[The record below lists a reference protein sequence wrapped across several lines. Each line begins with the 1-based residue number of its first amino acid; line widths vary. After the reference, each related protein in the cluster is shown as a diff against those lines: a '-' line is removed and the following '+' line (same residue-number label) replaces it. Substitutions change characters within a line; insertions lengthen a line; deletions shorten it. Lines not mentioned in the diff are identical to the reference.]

1 MTITGGEMGEL
12 FEKQNIDGE
21 NVPAY
26 FFHQGTNSRAYDYLG
41 AHEIPGGYV
50 FRVWAP
56 NAAAVAVAGDFDD
69 WTGALSM
76 QRITEGGIWEAR
88 GIGDGFCRGAKYK
101 YLITAADGRRLYKAD
116 PFAFCSECPPGTA
129 SVMWDIPMRAWQDN
143 AWMSSRPNARDTAR
157 PINIYELQLSSWMR
171 HEDGTLLSYKELA
184 HELAPYVKQMGYT
197 HIELLPIAE
206 HPYDG
211 SWGYQVTGYYS
222 PTARHGTPQ
231 ELMEFIDIMHG
242 AGIGVIL
249 DWVPAHFPKDAHG
262 LYEFDGMP
270 LYEYQGADRIEH
282 AGWGTRRFD
291 VGRCEVESF
300 LVSNAC
306 FWAEVYHADGL
317 RVDAVASMLYL
328 DYDRA
333 PGEWVPN
340 IYGDNRCLEAMAFFR
355 KLNGTMAHF
364 HPGVMMI
371 AEESTAWGN
380 LTSFDNDGLGFS
392 FKWNMGWMNDALA
405 YSEEDSIFRKY
416 HHQKLTF
423 SMMYAFGERYVLP
436 ISHDEVVH
444 GKKSLLDRMP
454 GDYWQKFAGTR
465 AFFAYMMTHPGKKLI
480 FMGCEIGQFREW
492 DHASSVEWFLLDYE
506 AHAKLQLYVAELDH
520 LYLASPELW
529 ELDTSWD
536 GFEWID
542 ADNADQSIISFRRM
556 SSDGGELVV
565 IINFTPQAYEG
576 YRVGV
581 PAPAEYRELISSDSE
596 RYGGSG
602 VCNTGTLRTEDTPSH
617 GRDASLVLRIPPLG
631 AVILKREKLLPRKRR
646 TAAKAADATKRAKGR
661 TTNKTAKA
669 SKTKNKAPAMEA
681 KIPDEK

>member
-1 MTITGGEMGEL
+1 MDFREDGLLKGRGIDN
-12 FEKQNIDGE
+12 KANIGD
-21 NVPAY
+21 VPAY
-26 FFHQGTNSRAYDYLG
+26 FFHQGTNSRAYNYLG
-41 AHEIPGGYV
+41 AHAIPGGYV

-56 NAAAVAVAGDFDD
+56 NAAAVAVTGDFDG
-69 WTGALSM
+69 WAGTLAM
-76 QRITEGGIWEAR
+76 QRITEGGIWECR

-101 YLITAADGRRLYKAD
+101 YLITTADGRRLYKAD
-116 PFAFCSECPPGTA
+116 PFAFYSECPPATA
-129 SVMWDIPMRAWQDN
+129 SIMWDIPAREWRDDR
-143 AWMSSRPNARDTAR
+143 WMTSRRNARDMER

-171 HEDGTLLSYKELA
+171 HDDGTVLGYVELA

-222 PTARHGTPQ
+222 PTARHGTPE

-242 AGIGVIL
+242 AGVGVIL

-262 LYEFDGMP
+262 LYEFDGVP

-306 FWAEVYHADGL
+306 FWADVYHADGL

-340 IYGDNRCLEAMAFFR
+340 VYGDNRCLEAIAFFR

-364 HPGVMMI
+364 YPGVMMI

-380 LTSFDNDGLGFS
+380 LTSFENEGLGFS
-392 FKWNMGWMNDALA
+392 FKWNMGWMNDALSYA
-405 YSEEDSIFRKY
+405 ETDPIFRRY

-492 DHASSVEWFLLDYE
+492 DYASSVEWFLLDYE
-506 AHAKLQLYVAELDH
+506 AHAKLQLYVAELNH
-520 LYLASPELW
+520 IYLSSPELW
-529 ELDTSWD
+529 EVDTSWD

-542 ADNADQSIISFRRM
+542 ADNADQSIISFRRI
-556 SSDGGELVV
+556 SASGGEILV

-581 PAPAEYRELISSDSE
+581 PARAEYEELISSDSE
-596 RYGGSG
+596 KYGGSG
-602 VCNTGTLRTEDTPSH
+602 VCNLGILRTEDVSSH
-617 GRDASLVLRIPPLG
+617 GRDASVLLRIPPLG
-631 AVILKREKLLPRKRR
+631 AVMLKRRKLLPRKRR
-646 TAAKAADATKRAKGR
+646 AGM
-661 TTNKTAKA
+661 
-669 SKTKNKAPAMEA
+669 KTKSIEKKNAGTKPQKKNLNSNK
-681 KIPDEK
+681 